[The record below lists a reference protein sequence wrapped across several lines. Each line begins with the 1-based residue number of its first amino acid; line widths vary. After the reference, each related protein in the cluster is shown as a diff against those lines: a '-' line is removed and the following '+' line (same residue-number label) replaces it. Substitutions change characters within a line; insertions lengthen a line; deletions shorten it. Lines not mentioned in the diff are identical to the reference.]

1 MVDRGLSRLAAWLQP
16 MDRRGEEATP
26 RSHDRSAGEE
36 RGREGTV
43 AGDVTVGGET
53 TYAGDPTLGGDPA
66 HADSSTSAGSLAYA
80 EDPAYTQD
88 PVEAEHPVEAEGP
101 AHAEDPAEAGD
112 EAGDRRRRSS
122 RHLAGHFS
130 FAGARISFGGGRLSL
145 ERDDAAPNAPDQ
157 VLAGLSA
164 QRLNPVGWPL
174 RLVAA
179 LIDGSLF
186 IPLYVLAWLSMG
198 DLFASA
204 PAVFALAFALV
215 PLVYWTVA
223 EGLTGR
229 TVGKAIVRIRVVN
242 EDGSPLTWRGALVR
256 NLFRY
261 ATHAVPL
268 AEVVTLL
275 AIVTSPREQRIG
287 DLVAHTVVVRH
298 VGALGEHQDPRGDPV
313 KVRRGRAL

>member
-16 MDRRGEEATP
+16 MDRRGEEAAP
-26 RSHDRSAGEE
+26 RSQDRPAEKE
-36 RGREGTV
+36 RERDGNV
-43 AGDVTVGGET
+43 AGDVTVGGDT
-53 TYAGDPTLGGDPA
+53 TYAGDPTGGGDPT
-66 HADSSTSAGSLAYA
+66 HAGSPTSAGSLAYA
-80 EDPAYTQD
+80 EDLAYAQD
-88 PVEAEHPVEAEGP
+88 PIEVEHPVEAEGS
-101 AHAEDPAEAGD
+101 AHADDPAEAGD
-112 EAGDRRRRSS
+112 EAGDRRRSS
-122 RHLAGHFS
+122 GQHAGYFS

-145 ERDDAAPNAPDQ
+145 ERDDAALNAPDQ
-157 VLAGLSA
+157 VLAGLAA
-164 QRLNPVGWPL
+164 QRLSPVGWPL

-179 LIDGSLF
+179 IIDGSLF
-186 IPLYVLAWLSMG
+186 IPLYVLAWFSMG

-204 PAVFALAFALV
+204 PAVFALAFAV
-215 PLVYWTVA
+215 IPLVYWTVA

-229 TVGKAIVRIRVVN
+229 TIGKAIVRIRVVA

-298 VGALGEHQDPRGDPV
+298 VGSLGEHQDPRGDPV